1 MAKNIELNKKK
12 TVLIVE
18 DEKNIARAEGIILS
32 KNFNVHYAEDGE
44 EALAMAKKVSPDLI
58 ILDLMLPK
66 RGGYD
71 VCFQLRQHP
80 ILSSAKIIMV
90 TAKNLP
96 IDKDKGKFIGADF
109 YITKPFEPDDLRNAV
124 NQVLSE

>member
-1 MAKNIELNKKK
+1 MANEPNKKK

-32 KNFNVHYAEDGE
+32 KDFSVHYAEDGE
-44 EALAMAKKVSPDLI
+44 EALVMAKKVIPDLI

-71 VCFQLRQHP
+71 VCFTLRQSP
-80 ILSSAKIIMV
+80 ELKDVKIIMV
-90 TAKNLP
+90 TAKNLEV
-96 IDKDKGKFIGADF
+96 DKKKGKFIGADF
-109 YITKPFEPDDLRNAV
+109 YITKPFEPDDLRSAV
-124 NQVLSE
+124 KQVLSE